1 MRFKSA
7 ALHGFGGELTRV
19 FARAL
24 FLAAEAWTSVSAIVL
39 ALWRMGV
46 SHRRLLQWQTAEQS
60 ERRSADLAGTFAAMW
75 PVVYFS
81 GLLLAFSQTFA
92 GRAAAICW
100 IFTPLIA
107 HRLKRE
113 KKEKPLDGGE
123 REFLLRRAAEIWR
136 YFRENCTAASHHLPP
151 DNVQLSPP
159 ASGAD
164 RTSPTNIAMALAGAL
179 SALELGI
186 ASETEALTLCGNIL
200 DTVGVCPSGKAI
212 FITGTIRKRSR
223 RSIRRMFRPWTA
235 AIWPPRSPP
244 APRALPR
251 TARPLSQSRRERP
264 PRRWTFAR
272 STMKNG
278 GYSASAFCRRER
290 SGAELVRSFRERRAP
305 DGVFHHRLRADR
317 APPLAAAQPRA
328 GGLSETARHG
338 KLVGQPF

>member
-1 MRFKSA
+1 MRGDVQNLPWLFRRGKALPPIERWRLFDSFRRALLPVGLFVSFGAWFLFPNAVTRLPVLCALLVLFLPVFRYCLGVLFRDGREVRFKSA

-164 RTSPTNIAMALAGAL
+164 RTSRRTSPWRSRAL
-179 SALELGI
+179 
-186 ASETEALTLCGNIL
+186 
-200 DTVGVCPSGKAI
+200 
-212 FITGTIRKRSR
+212 SR
-223 RSIRRMFRPWTA
+223 RSSSA
-235 AIWPPRSPP
+235 
-244 APRALPR
+244 
-251 TARPLSQSRRERP
+251 SRRR
-264 PRRWTFAR
+264 PRRSR
-272 STMKNG
+272 SAETSSIR
-278 GYSASAFCRRER
+278 SASAQVER
-290 SGAELVRSFRERRAP
+290 PSL
-305 DGVFHHRLRADR
+305 
-317 APPLAAAQPRA
+317 
-328 GGLSETARHG
+328 
-338 KLVGQPF
+338 